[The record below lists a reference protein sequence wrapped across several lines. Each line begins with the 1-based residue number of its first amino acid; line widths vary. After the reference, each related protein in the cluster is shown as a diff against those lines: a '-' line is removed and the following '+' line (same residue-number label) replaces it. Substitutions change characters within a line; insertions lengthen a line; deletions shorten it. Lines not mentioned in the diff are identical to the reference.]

1 MVNWQGIDH
10 KRCAGFLKSCGFCG
24 RGGITCQDEWP
35 RGRLGGVKRVIIH
48 TDGACKGNPGPG
60 AYAAVLVCGR
70 HRKELSEGF
79 RLTTNNRMELR
90 AVIAALELLSEP
102 CEVEVHSD
110 SKYVVQAVREKWLDG
125 WKRRG
130 WVTSD
135 KQPVKNQ
142 DLWRRLIEAMGR
154 HRIDWHWVKGHAGHK
169 ENERCDELAN
179 LAVSRGDWVEDH
191 GFHPA

>member
-1 MVNWQGIDH
+1 MRFPLPRWPTDGIACLED
-10 KRCAGFLKSCGFCG
+10 RL
-24 RGGITCQDEWP
+24 RGT
-35 RGRLGGVKRVIIH
+35 LGAVKRVIIH

-70 HRKELSEGF
+70 HRKELSAGF
-79 RLTTNNRMELR
+79 RLTTNNRMELH

-135 KQPVKNQ
+135 KKPVKNQ
-142 DLWRRLIEAMGR
+142 DLWQRLIAAMGS
-154 HRIDWHWVKGHAGHK
+154 HTIDWHWLKGHAGHK

-179 LAVSRGDWVEDH
+179 LAVSQGNWAEDH
-191 GFHPA
+191 GFNLA